1 MPSQLLE
8 LRPAE
13 LEALLNRHPNILDS
27 AIIGL
32 PDDKLEGNDLP
43 CAYVVRKNPLLTA
56 EEVKQYVSENA
67 SDFKQLRGGVV
78 FTDRIPRVQSCRRRL
93 MFI

>member
-1 MPSQLLE
+1 MIKYNCAPIVPGMPSQLLE
-8 LRPAE
+8 LRQAE

-43 CAYVVRKNPLLTA
+43 CAYIMR
-56 EEVKQYVSENA
+56 ERSFID
-67 SDFKQLRGGVV
+67 SRRGK
-78 FTDRIPRVQSCRRRL
+78 TIRL
-93 MFI
+93 